1 MTSFSQHL
9 CHPLFFHSISI
20 FAGAEDLNVNNI
32 HSFKRSEPRWWY
44 RVSRSFQQ
52 IVVSNKILMITIDQH
67 NGDEAADGLWQVVWR
82 DPAGLTDRC
91 HARSR
96 THAHL
101 VTVHN
106 DHPDAH
112 KDHTTE
118 QCNVQFAFE
127 FLFLKTNCNFT
138 KGLATTISLTT
149 RVLLVLF
156 WNVFV
161 LVELEFCAILAM
173 FPISNSCQMI
183 KHEKSLLSES
193 I

>member
-9 CHPLFFHSISI
+9 CHPLLFHSISI

-32 HSFKRSEPRWWY
+32 HSFKRTKVVYWL
-44 RVSRSFQQ
+44 SRSFQQ
-52 IVVSNKILMITIDQH
+52 IDVSNKILMITIDQR

-118 QCNVQFAFE
+118 QCNVQFALE
-127 FLFLKTNCNFT
+127 FCFWKHVAILPKAWPPRFLSSPECCLSFFWK
-138 KGLATTISLTT
+138 
-149 RVLLVLF
+149 VL
-156 WNVFV
+156 V
-161 LVELEFCAILAM
+161 LVELEVLR
-173 FPISNSCQMI
+173 NSGFVSHFQ
-183 KHEKSLLSES
+183 LLSNDKAWELQS
-193 I
+193 L

>member
-9 CHPLFFHSISI
+9 CHPLLFHSISI

-52 IVVSNKILMITIDQH
+52 IGVSNKILMITIDQH
-67 NGDEAADGLWQVVWR
+67 NGDEAADGLWQGVWRDLANTNRNTNKNENTNTNNGDEAADGLWQVVWR

-106 DHPDAH
+106 DRPDAH
-112 KDHTTE
+112 KDHTTD
-118 QCNVQFAFE
+118 QCNV
-127 FLFLKTNCNFT
+127 
-138 KGLATTISLTT
+138 
-149 RVLLVLF
+149 
-156 WNVFV
+156 
-161 LVELEFCAILAM
+161 
-173 FPISNSCQMI
+173 
-183 KHEKSLLSES
+183 
-193 I
+193 